1 MGKIIAFTGAHG
13 TGKTTSVYDYAGEI
27 KKQGAYEIG
36 IITETARRC
45 PFPIFGKGSQSSVE
59 AQLWIFSE
67 QIRCEL
73 DSILNYEITI
83 SDRTVVD
90 VIAYSM
96 LAGLPDLA
104 RDQIAMARHHVGIYD
119 TIFIKPVSGNG
130 FLREDGIRSTDRQ
143 LQIDT
148 ERILIDVYRTLNLP
162 LIPVISKQE
171 RR

>member
-13 TGKTTSVYDYAGEI
+13 TGKTTSVFDYAGRM
-27 KKQGAYEIG
+27 KKEGAYEIG

-45 PFPIFGKGSQSSVE
+45 PFAIFGQGSQSSVE

-73 DSILNYEITI
+73 ESQMHYEITI

-90 VIAYSM
+90 VIAYSV

-104 RDQIAMARHHVGIYD
+104 RDQIAMARHHIGIYD
-119 TIFIKPVSGNG
+119 TIFIKPVAGNRYLFNDG
-130 FLREDGIRSTDRQ
+130 FRSTDND
-143 LQIDT
+143 LQAKLET
-148 ERILIDVYRTLNLP
+148 ELLRVYKALNIP
-162 LIPVISKQE
+162 LIPVFSAKE
-171 RR
+171 RT